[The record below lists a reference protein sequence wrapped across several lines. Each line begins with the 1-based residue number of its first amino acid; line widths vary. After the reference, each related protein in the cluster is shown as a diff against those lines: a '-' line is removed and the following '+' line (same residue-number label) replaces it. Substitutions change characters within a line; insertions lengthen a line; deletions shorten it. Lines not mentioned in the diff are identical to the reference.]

1 MIVKML
7 SFKPNKDGSVTL
19 YLDKG
24 ADLHSLIDMTG
35 KEISIDTQQAEL
47 PQWEFDRLMP
57 LVRYQDAFINKLIE
71 AALEKERA
79 KWQQPEEAA

>member
-1 MIVKML
+1 MKVKML

-35 KEISIDTQQAEL
+35 KEVTLDISIGD
-47 PQWEFDRLMP
+47 
-57 LVRYQDAFINKLIE
+57 VIQDAQWYTIAKRAMSAVKE
-71 AALEKERA
+71 AYEIGKKEEQA